1 MQRGELVNTQA
12 QEDLVSDFV
21 RQGGNITCYTDRD
34 FSNILSFPLT
44 QGHPQQLSEFERQ
57 FANSSIYGQA
67 SLMFNRFEQE
77 ILRMSLLRRQCAAQ
91 EEFLKGKRDELRV
104 KVKQY
109 REVRDSMNTSISSWK
124 SSRKEIE
131 ELEAER
137 IEFEK
142 NPVIKSYGD
151 RMDRMDA
158 AQYGSSLRSPFQSPS
173 VDLRLILHLIC
184 TLMASVS
191 DRPTYG
197 FLKAP
202 ESANAFAQQVA
213 FSNALNID
221 YMNDILRAEPPSE
234 TLSKALPSDSLEPPM
249 KDIIKTDVKGVST
262 SGEKNVA
269 NDSQS
274 IQ

>member
-1 MQRGELVNTQA
+1 
-12 QEDLVSDFV
+12 
-21 RQGGNITCYTDRD
+21 
-34 FSNILSFPLT
+34 
-44 QGHPQQLSEFERQ
+44 
-57 FANSSIYGQA
+57 
-67 SLMFNRFEQE
+67 
-77 ILRMSLLRRQCAAQ
+77 MSLLRRQCADQ

-109 REVRDSMNTSISSWK
+109 REVRDSMNTSVSLWK
-124 SSRKEIE
+124 SSCKEIE

-158 AQYGSSLRSPFQSPS
+158 AQYESSLRSPFQSPS

-221 YMNDILRAEPPSE
+221 YMNDILRSEPPSE
-234 TLSKALPSDSLEPPM
+234 TLSKALPLDSLEAPM
-249 KDIIKTDVKGVST
+249 RDIIKTDVKGISI

-269 NDSQS
+269 NNSQS